1 MSFIFLRIGEF
12 FFFLSYVNS
21 ENNCHF
27 SWIFNNPPPKLLIFI
42 VLLGNFQKRNL
53 MIAYIIIRNCKN
65 QLYKISRDFQCNV
78 ERMKRK
84 KKRKIH
90 EKIKKNGGRRCLTET
105 ERNMRNQHRD
115 QWTNP
120 PSYVEIKY
128 SSVTAIS
135 GCAVQSNRARRSDY
149 ASAYTTAAANYIF
162 EDLQE
167 IIEQRSMLIVPS
179 DSSVTS
185 SQLYLIILPL
195 SLS

>member
-1 MSFIFLRIGEF
+1 
-12 FFFLSYVNS
+12 
-21 ENNCHF
+21 
-27 SWIFNNPPPKLLIFI
+27 
-42 VLLGNFQKRNL
+42 
-53 MIAYIIIRNCKN
+53 
-65 QLYKISRDFQCNV
+65 
-78 ERMKRK
+78 MKRK

-195 SLS
+195 SLSLLTRCSISIRGWKFQQDRVRDRDESWESRMIGFNFNDFRISPIIFLY